1 MPIFINLCW
10 IQFFWGGWGG
20 GGGGNINVHIIN
32 WNSYNLV
39 LFFSITSL
47 PYEIN

>member
-10 IQFFWGGWGG
+10 IQFFFFGG
-20 GGGGNINVHIIN
+20 GGGEKINVHIIN